1 MGRRAAG
8 VPPLRL
14 PALLPRHDDPRTAPH
29 PRPPLPPSG
38 LRRNPSCLR
47 GTQGSILIQR
57 VGAKVVL
64 TANMLCTSAILFT
77 LPFLTSIYPMF
88 SLLAIMGLLQVSAS
102 AGTAGTV
109 FYG

>member
-1 MGRRAAG
+1 M
-8 VPPLRL
+8 
-14 PALLPRHDDPRTAPH
+14 
-29 PRPPLPPSG
+29 
-38 LRRNPSCLR
+38 
-47 GTQGSILIQR
+47 QGSILIQR